1 MTPLC
6 SCNNHLLG
14 AQVLA
19 VIAFFIS
26 LAGWWLA
33 WISGL
38 VALIILLLGCC
49 ITFDKNVWLVVGIL
63 SAIAAVGE
71 FLVTIRVVDDNL
83 YCGGNSADCVISET
97 GTIILSVVALILWAL
112 VSLVTINQFRSG
124 GSAGSTSN
132 DLPK

>member
-1 MTPLC
+1 M
-6 SCNNHLLG
+6 
-14 AQVLA
+14 
-19 VIAFFIS
+19 
-26 LAGWWLA
+26 
-33 WISGL
+33 
-38 VALIILLLGCC
+38 
-49 ITFDKNVWLVVGIL
+49 GIL